1 MFKEDFEKYEYIEKS
16 YRLFC
21 KTNFNSYDSKD
32 YFCRDDKI
40 FEEKDLINEYNIS
53 DDFLDQEFPEEQKL
67 T

>member
-1 MFKEDFEKYEYIEKS
+1 MLKEDFEKYEYIEES

-21 KTNFNSYDSKD
+21 KANFNSYDSKD

-53 DDFLDQEFPEEQKL
+53 DDF
-67 T
+67 